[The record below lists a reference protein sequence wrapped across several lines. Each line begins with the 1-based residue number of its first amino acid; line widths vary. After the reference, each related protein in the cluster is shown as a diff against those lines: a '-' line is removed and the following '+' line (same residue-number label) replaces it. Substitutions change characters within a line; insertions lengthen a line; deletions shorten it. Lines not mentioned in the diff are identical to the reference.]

1 MKKFYPRK
9 QIKRMINSRL
19 FVTVLLILVQMLFLF
34 VLADLLANVHLYV
47 NLFLRIISI
56 AAALWILTRPDNP
69 SYKISWILAIFLTPL
84 VGGLFYLIFG
94 NKRFGINM
102 KKQLNAY
109 SKVLEQSPRSSGSNI
124 QALHVE
130 NPMQARQANCLYRLS
145 NAPLYSETATEYFS
159 SGEIMFQRLIEE
171 LKKAKHFIFLEFF
184 IIGEGLLWDT
194 VLDILEQKAKE
205 GVEIRVMYDDA
216 GCIQTLPEGYDSIL
230 RQKGIETV
238 VFNPLQPRLNTFL
251 NYRDHRKICV
261 IDGNV
266 GFTGGVNLAD
276 EYINYVEL
284 HGYWKDT
291 GIMLKGR
298 GVQGLTNLFLQLW
311 QFSTGK
317 TLDSSRYT
325 AIHSYPCD
333 GLVQPFGDDPMNR
346 GNPSKTAYMQLIQQA
361 SDFVYIASPYLIL
374 DDEMCS
380 CLQTAT
386 LSGVDVRII
395 TPHIPDKWYV
405 HQVTRSFYGPLLKA
419 GVRIFEYTPG
429 FIHAKMILTDDQT
442 AVIGSPNMD
451 YRSFYL
457 NFECA
462 VALYHCSSID
472 TMKKDFLETQNNAQ
486 EIQLEEH
493 MATPLP
499 IRFLRALFRLLAPLM

>member
-1 MKKFYPRK
+1 
-9 QIKRMINSRL
+9 
-19 FVTVLLILVQMLFLF
+19 
-34 VLADLLANVHLYV
+34 
-47 NLFLRIISI
+47 
-56 AAALWILTRPDNP
+56 
-69 SYKISWILAIFLTPL
+69 
-84 VGGLFYLIFG
+84 
-94 NKRFGINM
+94 
-102 KKQLNAY
+102 
-109 SKVLEQSPRSSGSNI
+109 
-124 QALHVE
+124 
-130 NPMQARQANCLYRLS
+130 
-145 NAPLYSETATEYFS
+145 
-159 SGEIMFQRLIEE
+159 
-171 LKKAKHFIFLEFF
+171 
-184 IIGEGLLWDT
+184 
-194 VLDILEQKAKE
+194 
-205 GVEIRVMYDDA
+205 
-216 GCIQTLPEGYDSIL
+216 
-230 RQKGIETV
+230 
-238 VFNPLQPRLNTFL
+238 
-251 NYRDHRKICV
+251 
-261 IDGNV
+261 
-266 GFTGGVNLAD
+266 
-276 EYINYVEL
+276 
-284 HGYWKDT
+284 
-291 GIMLKGR
+291 MLKGR
-298 GVQGLTNLFLQLW
+298 GVQGLTDLFLQLW

-380 CLQTAT
+380 CLQTAA

-442 AVIGSPNMD
+442 AAIGSPNMD

-499 IRFLRALFRLLAPLM
+499 IRFLRALLRLLAPLM